1 MQAAPILCILITS
14 TWCRHFALGRSWFYG
29 NVMLIRQHFNK
40 LMTQNPTRMCNH
52 DITCMSTHWLDIW
65 RDSSKSDL
73 IDRKVYLNFWQRR
86 DIALRCTRSMFTPH
100 CYTLLACNNTGCQ
113 MQLMLYIPS
122 SIEFNTD
129 MYRVNWVVRIRK
141 DLGWFCLWGSLTT
154 QQKKTSNSSSNILY
168 ERYQYSHKDYFSTLL
183 HIFSICYN

>member
-141 DLGWFCLWGSLTT
+141 DLGWFRLWGLLTT
-154 QQKKTSNSSSNILY
+154 QPKKLSA
-168 ERYQYSHKDYFSTLL
+168 
-183 HIFSICYN
+183 